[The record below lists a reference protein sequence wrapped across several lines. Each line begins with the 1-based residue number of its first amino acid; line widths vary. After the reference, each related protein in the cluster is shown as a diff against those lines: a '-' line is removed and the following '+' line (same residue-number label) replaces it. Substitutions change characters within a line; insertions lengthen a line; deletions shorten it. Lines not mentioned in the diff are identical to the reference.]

1 MVSIFFGLRT
11 YERGLSIFLTLVP
24 PSESS
29 SELAASCWEIV
40 AIETPPS
47 DEPIEFYEKA
57 SDFPDPFEYMLPDI
71 LPSSPIYLID
81 VV

>member
-1 MVSIFFGLRT
+1 MVSFLFDFFT
-11 YERGLSIFLTLVP
+11 YDRLSIFLTFVP

-47 DEPIEFYEKA
+47 DEPIEFYDYA
-57 SDFPDPFEYMLPDI
+57 SDTPDTEYI
-71 LPSSPIYLID
+71 LPALLPSPPRYLTD
-81 VV
+81 V